1 MATAQDVLSDIKKK
15 ITEID
20 ADELSRRMKAGEEFA
35 LIDVREREE
44 FETGQIPGATFIPR
58 GFLEMRV
65 EDAVPDKSAKVVLY
79 CAGGNRSAFAARD
92 LEAIGYTDVES
103 LIGGIN
109 GWKNKGNA
117 IDVPKVLSPD
127 DRQRY
132 SRHLLIPEVGEEGQ
146 QKLLDAKV
154 LLIGAGGLGSP
165 AAFYLAAAGVGTLGI
180 VDNDVV
186 DVTNLQRQI
195 LHTQDWVGKPKV
207 DSAYE
212 RLHALNPDITINKY
226 EMHLNSENV
235 VELFKQYDMVL
246 DGCDNFSTRYL
257 VNDACVMLDI
267 PNVHGSIYRFEGQ
280 ATLFHP
286 HNGPCYRCLYPEPTP
301 PDMAPSCA
309 EAGVLG
315 VLPGMMGIIQAT
327 EAVKFILGQGK
338 TLNGRLLKYDALDM
352 AFKEYKLRRDPA
364 CPICGEKPT
373 ITKLEDLEW
382 SCQVA

>member
-1 MATAQDVLSDIKKK
+1 MTILTNADRTRYHRQMLLREWGEAGQEKLKK
-15 ITEID
+15 
-20 ADELSRRMKAGEEFA
+20 A
-35 LIDVREREE
+35 
-44 FETGQIPGATFIPR
+44 R
-58 GFLEMRV
+58 GFI
-65 EDAVPDKSAKVVLY
+65 A
-79 CAGGNRSAFAARD
+79 
-92 LEAIGYTDVES
+92 
-103 LIGGIN
+103 
-109 GWKNKGNA
+109 
-117 IDVPKVLSPD
+117 
-127 DRQRY
+127 
-132 SRHLLIPEVGEEGQ
+132 
-146 QKLLDAKV
+146 
-154 LLIGAGGLGSP
+154 GAGGLGSP
-165 AAFYLAAAGVGTLGI
+165 VAIYLAVAGVGELRLC
-180 VDNDVV
+180 DSDVIELS
-186 DVTNLQRQI
+186 NLNRQI
-195 LHTQDWVGKPKV
+195 LHPDGRIGQAKV
-207 DSAYE
+207 LSAE
-212 RLHALNPDITINKY
+212 QTLSSLNPDITINKY

-246 DGCDNFSTRYL
+246 DGCDNFATRYL
-257 VNDACVMLDI
+257 VNDACVMLNI

-327 EAVKFILGQGK
+327 EAVKHILGQGK

-352 AFKEYKLRRDPA
+352 AFKEYKLRRDPE

>member
-1 MATAQDVLSDIKKK
+1 MASAQELLKNIKQQ
-15 ITEID
+15 IREID
-20 ADELSRRMKAGEEFA
+20 ADELHRRIGKAEDFT

-65 EDAVPDKSAKVVLY
+65 EDSVSDKDSKVVVY

-92 LEAIGYTDVES
+92 LAALGYTNVES
-103 LIGGIN
+103 LSGGIN
-109 GWKNKGNA
+109 GWKNKGYN
-117 IDVPKVLSPD
+117 IEVPKVLTPD

-132 SRHLLIPEVGEEGQ
+132 SRHLLIPEVGEKGQ
-146 QKLLDAKV
+146 QKLLASKV

-165 AAFYLAAAGVGTLGI
+165 AALYLAAAGIGTLGI

-195 LHTQDWVGKPKV
+195 LHTQDWVGKSKV
-207 DSAYE
+207 ESAYE
-212 RLHALNPDITINKY
+212 RLHALNPSIKINKY

-235 VELFKQYDMVL
+235 VDLFKQYDLVL

-286 HNGPCYRCLYPEPTP
+286 HHGPCYRCLYPEPTP

-315 VLPGMMGIIQAT
+315 VLPGMVGVIQAT
-327 EAVKFILGQGK
+327 EAVKHLLGEGR
-338 TLNGRLLKYDALDM
+338 TLNGRLLKYDALEM
-352 AFKEYKLRRDPA
+352 SFKEYKLRRDPA
-364 CPICGEKPT
+364 CPVCGEKPT